1 MNLVFVA
8 VDTLRSD
15 HLSCYGHPK
24 ATSPNIDALAERGV
38 LFEQFF
44 SVGNCTHPGF
54 TAMLTGRFPESSGI
68 VSHWT
73 QVDLADDI
81 PMMAELF
88 ARAGFRTCAVD
99 NLFHGWA
106 RHGFRE
112 YPWFRRAYDTYVY
125 PEPVAFDIP
134 ADACVDLACRW
145 LEQDA
150 AAPFLLFLHLWDPH
164 GPYNTAPEEF
174 YRFYDGDDPC
184 DPRLNA
190 MPPVVRRNME
200 RSYGMP
206 VTDPSYVEAAYDAEI
221 AYTDHCVGRLIQ
233 KLDDLG
239 MGDDTVICLTSD
251 HGEILT
257 PPRQAVGRP
266 WCFAHIGLN
275 QENLIVPLVIAGGS
289 VAAGQRVP
297 AWSQL
302 VDIVPTLIE
311 LFDLEPRPELDG
323 RSLAPALRGEPVE
336 GRDAVFFSENT
347 YQKQRAVLC
356 GQWKYMRMEA
366 HYQAMPARSLHNL
379 DDDPD
384 EYLSLADFLPEKAAE
399 LDECLSAHIASVT
412 AGGPDPMAEQPI
424 TRVIEPTATS

>member
-15 HLSCYGHPK
+15 HLSCYGYPK
-24 ATSPNIDALAERGV
+24 PTSPTIDALAQRGA

-54 TAMLTGRFPESSGI
+54 TAMLTGRFPESTGI

-73 QVDLADDI
+73 CVDPCDDVV
-81 PMMAELF
+81 MMAEHF

-112 YPWFRRAYDTYVY
+112 YPWFRRAYETYTY

-134 ADACVDLACRW
+134 GDACIDMACDW
-145 LEQDA
+145 LEHQAD
-150 AAPFLLFLHLWDPH
+150 APFLLFVHLWDPH
-164 GPYNTAPEEF
+164 GPYNTAPKAF

-184 DPRLNA
+184 DPRLDVL
-190 MPPVVRRNME
+190 PPVVRRHLP
-200 RSYGMP
+200 RAYGMP
-206 VTDPSYVEAAYDAEI
+206 VTDPNYITATYDAEI
-221 AYTDHCVGRLIQ
+221 AYTDHCVGRLLD
-233 KLDDLG
+233 KLDALR
-239 MGDDTVICLTSD
+239 MTDDTVVCLCAD

-266 WCFAHIGLN
+266 WCFSHIGLN
-275 QENLIVPLVIAGGS
+275 QENLIVPLVIAGGP
-289 VAAGQRVP
+289 VP
-297 AWSQL
+297 PGRRITERFQL

-311 LFDLEPRPELDG
+311 LFGLERRTDLDG
-323 RSLAPALRGEPVE
+323 RSLVPAME
-336 GRDAVFFSENT
+336 GKPLDGRQAVCFSENT

-356 GQWKYMRMEA
+356 GPWKYMRM
-366 HYQAMPARSLHNL
+366 QADYLGMPPCALHNL
-379 DDDPD
+379 DSDPL
-384 EYLSLADFLPEKAAE
+384 ELINLADFLPDRVAE
-399 LDECLSAHIASVT
+399 LDDRLNACVAEAC
-412 AGGPDPMAEQPI
+412 AGNPDPLAQQPI
-424 TRVIEPTATS
+424 TRVIEPTDVC

>member
-15 HLSCYGHPK
+15 HLSCYGYPK
-24 ATSPNIDALAERGV
+24 ATSPNIDALAKRGV

-73 QVDLADDI
+73 QVDLADDV
-81 PMMAELF
+81 PMMAEHF

-106 RHGFRE
+106 RYGFRE
-112 YPWFRRAYDTYVY
+112 YPWFRRAYETYVY

-150 AAPFLLFLHLWDPH
+150 TAPFLLFLHLWDPH
-164 GPYNTAPEEF
+164 GPYNTAPKEF

-184 DPRLNA
+184 DSRLNA

-200 RSYGMP
+200 RSYGMS

-221 AYTDHCVGRLIQ
+221 AYTDHCVGRLLE
-233 KLDDLG
+233 KLDGLG
-239 MGDDTVICLTSD
+239 MADDTVICLTSD

-266 WCFAHIGLN
+266 WCFGHVGLN
-275 QENLIVPLVIAGGS
+275 QENLTVPLAIAGGS
-289 VAAGQRVP
+289 VAAGQRVSER
-297 AWSQL
+297 SQL

-311 LFDLEPRPELDG
+311 LFDLEPQPELDG
-323 RSLAPALRGEPVE
+323 RSLAPALRGEPIA

-356 GQWKYMRMEA
+356 GPWKYMRMEDA
-366 HYQAMPARSLHNL
+366 YQAMAPSALHNL

-384 EYLSLADFLPEKAAE
+384 EYLNLADFLPEGVAE
-399 LDECLSAHIASVT
+399 LDDRLSAHIASVT
-412 AGGPDPMAEQPI
+412 AGEPDPMADQPI